1 MRGRFIT
8 FEGPEGSGKSTHVQ
22 LLADRLKAEGR
33 KVLVTREPGGTCL
46 AEKIRSLVRE
56 ELDDPPVT
64 RSEVLLFLAARA
76 QVVSQVIRP
85 ALARGEWVLCD
96 RFADST
102 FAYQGYGR
110 GIDVGLLRN
119 FNDFATEGLMPDL
132 TILLDVPLEVS
143 RVRLAERQAATS
155 TAADRIEQAG
165 VMFHRR
171 LREGFLELAKADPA
185 RFAVIDSSGS
195 RESVADAVHAAVGR
209 LVDGTGI
216 GGKSR

>member
-1 MRGRFIT
+1 MRGKFIT
-8 FEGPEGSGKSTHVQ
+8 YEGPEGGGKSTHIR
-22 LLADRLKAEGR
+22 LLAQRLRAEGR
-33 KVLVTREPGGTCL
+33 TVLVTREPGGTPL
-46 AEKIRSLVRE
+46 AEKIRGLVRE

-119 FNDFATEGLMPDL
+119 FNDFATEGLVPDL

-143 RVRLAERQAATS
+143 RTRLAARQAATA

-171 LREGFLELAKADPA
+171 LREGFLELANAEPS
-185 RFAVIDSSGS
+185 RFAVIDSSVDMD
-195 RESVADAVHAAVGR
+195 RVAAAVAEAVSR
-209 LVDGTGI
+209 LG
-216 GGKSR
+216 

>member
-1 MRGRFIT
+1 MRGKFIT
-8 FEGPEGSGKSTHVQ
+8 FEGPEGGGKSTHIR
-22 LLADRLKAEGR
+22 LLAERLRAEGR
-33 KVLVTREPGGTCL
+33 TVLVTREPGGTPL
-46 AEKIRSLVRE
+46 AEKIRGLVRE

-119 FNDFATEGLMPDL
+119 FNDFATEGLVPDL

-143 RVRLAERQAATS
+143 RSRLAARQAATA

-165 VMFHRR
+165 TMFHRR
-171 LREGFLELAKADPA
+171 LREGFLELAQAEPK
-185 RFAVIDSSGS
+185 RFAVIDSSGGV
-195 RESVADAVHAAVGR
+195 EQVAAAVAAAVSR
-209 LVDGTGI
+209 LG
-216 GGKSR
+216 

>member
-1 MRGRFIT
+1 MRGKFIT
-8 FEGPEGSGKSTHVQ
+8 FEGPEGGGKSTHIR
-22 LLADRLKAEGR
+22 LLAERLRAEGR
-33 KVLVTREPGGTCL
+33 TVLVTREPGGTPL
-46 AEKIRSLVRE
+46 AEKIRGLVRE

-119 FNDFATEGLMPDL
+119 FNDFATEGLVPDL

-143 RVRLAERQAATS
+143 RSRLAARQAATA

-165 VMFHRR
+165 TMFHRR
-171 LREGFLELAKADPA
+171 LREGFLELAQAEPKL
-185 RFAVIDSSGS
+185 FAVIDSSGGV
-195 RESVADAVHAAVGR
+195 EQVAAAVAAAVGR
-209 LVDGTGI
+209 LG
-216 GGKSR
+216 

>member
-1 MRGRFIT
+1 MRGKFIT
-8 FEGPEGSGKSTHVQ
+8 FEGPEGSGKSTHIR
-22 LLADRLKAEGR
+22 LLAQRLRAEGR
-33 KVLVTREPGGTCL
+33 TVLVTREPGGTPL
-46 AEKIRSLVRE
+46 AEKIRGLVRE

-119 FNDFATEGLMPDL
+119 FNDFATEGLVPDL

-143 RVRLAERQAATS
+143 RSRLAARQAATA

-165 VMFHRR
+165 TMFHRR
-171 LREGFLELAKADPA
+171 LREGFLELAQAEPK
-185 RFAVIDSSGS
+185 RFAVIDSSGGV
-195 RESVADAVHAAVGR
+195 EQVAAAVAAAVGR
-209 LVDGTGI
+209 LG
-216 GGKSR
+216 

>member
-1 MRGRFIT
+1 MRGKFIT
-8 FEGPEGSGKSTHVQ
+8 FEGPEGGGKSTHIR
-22 LLADRLKAEGR
+22 LLAERLRAEGR
-33 KVLVTREPGGTCL
+33 TVLVTREPGGTPL
-46 AEKIRSLVRE
+46 AEKIRGLVRE

-119 FNDFATEGLMPDL
+119 FNDFATEGLVPDL

-143 RVRLAERQAATS
+143 RSRLAARQAATA

-165 VMFHRR
+165 TMFHRR
-171 LREGFLELAKADPA
+171 LREGFLELAQAEPK
-185 RFAVIDSSGS
+185 RFAVIDSSGGV
-195 RESVADAVHAAVGR
+195 ELGAAGVAAAVSR
-209 LVDGTGI
+209 LG
-216 GGKSR
+216 